1 MLNIVIVGAGP
12 YGLSLAAHL
21 RHSGISFRIFGRP
34 MDSWLSHMPRGMMLK
49 SDGFASNISD
59 PEGDY
64 TLGQFCAENGI
75 AYTDKGVPASLK
87 TFAAY
92 GLSFCNR
99 KVPTLEDKTVVSVES
114 QPQGFRVSLDTGEV
128 IHVRRVILAVG
139 VTHFEYVP
147 EELSNLPSEFV
158 SHSAHHSDVERYR
171 DRNVVVV
178 GAGASALD
186 VAGLMQ
192 EAGVHVQLV
201 ARKPPKF
208 HSKSDKA
215 RPWWDHLRRPPSG
228 LGPGWK
234 SYFFANFPNLFRYF
248 PSSLRLALVRRVLG
262 PAGGAFI
269 RDKVVGKVPVLVGYT
284 PAGAR
289 IQDGKVHLKLLKQ
302 KGEMREVITDHVVSA
317 TGYRVNLERL
327 KFLSPET
334 RSNVKTIAGYP
345 VLSSSFES
353 TVPGLYFV
361 GLAAANSFGPV
372 MRFAFGAEF
381 TARAVTKAVA
391 RSLTRDLV
399 AFTAPPPISAADRS
413 SSL

>member
-1 MLNIVIVGAGP
+1 MNTVIVGAGP
-12 YGLSLAAHL
+12 YGLSVAAHL
-21 RHSGISFRIFGRP
+21 RQKGISFRIFGRP
-34 MDSWLSHMPRGMMLK
+34 MDSWISHMPKGMMLK

-59 PEGDY
+59 PIGDY

-75 AYTDKGVPASLK
+75 PYGDKGVTVSLK

-92 GLSFCNR
+92 GLAFCDR
-99 KVPTLEDKTVVSVES
+99 KVPGLEDKKVVSVEP
-114 QPQGFRVSLDTGEV
+114 QPQGFIVGLDSGEM
-128 IHVRRVILAVG
+128 IHTRRVILAVG

-147 EELSNLPSEFV
+147 ETLSNLPLEFV

-171 DRNVVVV
+171 GRSVIVV

-192 EAGVHVQLV
+192 EAGAHVQLV
-201 ARKPPKF
+201 ARRPLKF

-215 RPWWDHLRRPPSG
+215 RPWWDTLRRPPSG

-248 PSSLRLALVRRVLG
+248 PASLRLMAVRRVLG
-262 PAGGAFI
+262 PSGGAFI
-269 RDKVVGKVPVLVGYT
+269 KDKVIGKVTTLIGYT
-284 PAGAR
+284 PAAAR
-289 IQDGKVHLKLLKQ
+289 IEDGKVHLTVVNQ
-302 KGEMREVITDHVVSA
+302 KGERCELIADHVVSA

-327 KFLSPET
+327 EFLGPET
-334 RSNVKTIAGYP
+334 RFKIKTVAGSP
-345 VLSSSFES
+345 VLSRNFES

-381 TARAVTKAVA
+381 TARIVAKAMARSVA
-391 RSLTRDLV
+391 RDSV
-399 AFTAPPPISAADRS
+399 AFTSSAPMSAS
-413 SSL
+413 E